1 MTGESPEKI
10 LQAKKKLHD
19 LVVSTKVYVKDV
31 VITASKID
39 EILLERL
46 DKVRRIIENNGS
58 YVLLPRLGEQRGMVR
73 VQATDILNVERTV
86 REVMSLVRFPSYCDD
101 LWLCVCLAGGFII
114 YLKALVNGFCL

>member
-1 MTGESPEKI
+1 MRRGKDEVIVTGESPEKI
-10 LQAKKKLHD
+10 LQAKKRLHD

-86 REVMSLVRFPSYCDD
+86 REIMSLV
-101 LWLCVCLAGGFII
+101 WL
-114 YLKALVNGFCL
+114 ALL